1 TCDATRSSWISM
13 PKRAPMRSPF
23 RHFPD
28 VSRKGRPRKKRSN
41 GHARQSKDIWKC
53 LRRAGIRSRMT
64 PSTSASS
71 PSTFLS
77 RLQWRLELGASTIV
91 SGATMADRL
100 RVVIETGPKGKKVV
114 AVAPDWPGLTRGST
128 DEAGALG
135 QLRAYIPRYA
145 PVAALAGLAAEF
157 AGISGYEVVERYTG
171 TGSTDF
177 WGISF
182 GNSSFDLQAMS
193 SAELERELALL
204 RACWSF
210 FDDVRSRVS
219 AELRKGP
226 RGGGRDRDQIVRH
239 VLSSELDWSKR
250 VVVRT
255 PPEDL
260 LTDDGLWMDR

>member
-1 TCDATRSSWISM
+1 
-13 PKRAPMRSPF
+13 
-23 RHFPD
+23 
-28 VSRKGRPRKKRSN
+28 
-41 GHARQSKDIWKC
+41 
-53 LRRAGIRSRMT
+53 
-64 PSTSASS
+64 
-71 PSTFLS
+71 
-77 RLQWRLELGASTIV
+77 
-91 SGATMADRL
+91 MADRL
-100 RVVIETGPKGKKVV
+100 RVAVEFGPKGKKVV

-128 DEAGALG
+128 DEAGALEH
-135 QLRAYIPRYA
+135 LRAYIPRYA
-145 PVAALAGLAAEF
+145 PVAALAGMGNEF
-157 AGISGYEVVERYTG
+157 AEISGIDVVERYTG

-239 VLSSELDWSKR
+239 VLASELDWSKR
-250 VVVRT
+250 VGVRT
-255 PPEDL
+255 PLEEL
-260 LTDDGLWMDR
+260 LTDDGLRMHRDDYCEAIRAFHAEGRQTRARTLRFVIRFTAYHTLDHAWEMEDKDLTAKDG